1 MEADKMK
8 IFCQKLQREGEQLPR
23 KPIAGELGER
33 IYQNISVEAW
43 EMWLAQQTMLINEH
57 RLTTFEPEAQAF
69 LREKMQ
75 AFLFGGEGV
84 APAQYVPTSREN
96 EK

>member
-1 MEADKMK
+1 MK

-33 IYQNISVEAW
+33 IYHHICKEAW
-43 EMWLAQQTMLINEH
+43 EMWLTQQTMLINEH

-69 LREKMQ
+69 LREKME
-75 AFLFGGEGV
+75 AFLFTGEGV
-84 APAQYVPTSREN
+84 APEQYIPKTQ
-96 EK
+96 